1 MLKGLTL
8 FRSYMVKR
16 SFSNITTNM
25 KIDYSSWSKEDLIA
39 KITQLEKSQDAKI
52 GTSTLPKVKKSKK
65 QFDWSKQNM
74 RFVAFKFAYLGWNY
88 NGLAFQLEPTPLP
101 TVEEIILKTLAKV
114 KLIKEPI
121 EEVKFSRC
129 GRTDKGVSAMNQ
141 VISIELRSNLSKE
154 DQANPE
160 LDDKEVDYLSI
171 LNANLPSDI
180 KVHSICLRPP
190 EDFDARFSCI
200 SRHYR
205 YIFKKQNLDIDLMNQ
220 GASLYQGIHDFR
232 NFCKLD
238 GSKQITNFQREI
250 YSSKILHLHDDYYCF
265 DLKGSAFLWHQVR
278 CMVAILF
285 TIGQGLEKPEI
296 VTELMDMEKYPTKP
310 QYEMAHDIPLVLYDC
325 EFPEME
331 WKVTKDE
338 HKFLRVTQSFSKM
351 EYDIQ
356 LKAQMSQ
363 IMETVLFDD
372 RQMSTPDKILKT
384 MNTGDGVGR
393 SYNTYVPL
401 SARDRSENYE
411 IINARWLE
419 KKGARKQQQQQQQQQ
434 QENE

>member
-1 MLKGLTL
+1 
-8 FRSYMVKR
+8 MVKR
-16 SFSNITTNM
+16 SLSNNTANM
-25 KIDYSSWSKEDLIA
+25 KIDYLSWSKEDLVA
-39 KITQLEKSQDAKI
+39 KIMQLEKNQNS
-52 GTSTLPKVKKSKK
+52 TSKTPDTPRVKKLKK
-65 QFDWSKQNM
+65 EFDWSKQNM
-74 RFVAFKFAYLGWNY
+74 RFVALKFAYLGWNY

-101 TVEEIILKTLAKV
+101 TVEEAILKTLAKV

-141 VISIELRSNLSKE
+141 VISIEIRSNLSKE
-154 DQANPE
+154 DQSNPE

-180 KVHSICLRPP
+180 KMHSICLRPP
-190 EDFDARFSCI
+190 TDFDARFSCI

-205 YIFKKQNLDIDLMNQ
+205 YIFRKQNLNIELMNQ
-220 GASLYQGIHDFR
+220 GANLYQGIHDFR

-278 CMVAILF
+278 CMVAVLF
-285 TIGQGLEKPEI
+285 TIGQGLERPEI
-296 VTELMDMEKYPTKP
+296 VTDLTDMQKYPTKP

-331 WKVTKDE
+331 WKVSKDE
-338 HKFLRVTQSFSKM
+338 SKFQRLTQSFSKM

-356 LKAQMSQ
+356 LKAQMLE
-363 IMETVLFDD
+363 IMENVLFANRNILD
-372 RQMSTPDKILKT
+372 SEKILKT

-393 SYNTYVPL
+393 SYNKYVPL
-401 SARDRSENYE
+401 AERDRSESYE
-411 IINARWLE
+411 IINARWFE
-419 KKGARKQQQQQQQQQ
+419 KKGAKKQSQFQQHQ
-434 QENE
+434 NE

>member
-1 MLKGLTL
+1 
-8 FRSYMVKR
+8 
-16 SFSNITTNM
+16 
-25 KIDYSSWSKEDLIA
+25 
-39 KITQLEKSQDAKI
+39 
-52 GTSTLPKVKKSKK
+52 
-65 QFDWSKQNM
+65 M

-205 YIFKKQNLDIDLMNQ
+205 YIFKN
-220 GASLYQGIHDFR
+220 
-232 NFCKLD
+232 
-238 GSKQITNFQREI
+238 
-250 YSSKILHLHDDYYCF
+250 
-265 DLKGSAFLWHQVR
+265 
-278 CMVAILF
+278 
-285 TIGQGLEKPEI
+285 
-296 VTELMDMEKYPTKP
+296 
-310 QYEMAHDIPLVLYDC
+310 
-325 EFPEME
+325 
-331 WKVTKDE
+331 
-338 HKFLRVTQSFSKM
+338 
-351 EYDIQ
+351 
-356 LKAQMSQ
+356 
-363 IMETVLFDD
+363 
-372 RQMSTPDKILKT
+372 KT
-384 MNTGDGVGR
+384 LI
-393 SYNTYVPL
+393 S
-401 SARDRSENYE
+401 
-411 IINARWLE
+411 I
-419 KKGARKQQQQQQQQQ
+419 
-434 QENE
+434 